1 MSSLFD
7 LLKDQ
12 INSLNAEQSTAPQ
25 VDVSHSFMFGALKQC
40 DLSADELAQFD
51 GKPVKRV
58 VEFVATKL
66 GSNISESI
74 SDNRYN
80 LMFNGV
86 SMSLASQ
93 FNVAQTGLY
102 RITYPAGT
110 AG

>member
-12 INSLNAEQSTAPQ
+12 IETLNADTATAPSLN
-25 VDVSHSFMFGALKQC
+25 VSHTFMFGAIKQV
-40 DLSADELAQFD
+40 DLSADELAAFD
-51 GKPVKRV
+51 GKPLREVI
-58 VEFVATKL
+58 EFAANKL
-66 GSNISESI
+66 GSNITESI

-80 LMFNGV
+80 LMFNGISV
-86 SMSLASQ
+86 ALNSL

>member
-7 LLKDQ
+7 LIKDQ
-12 INSLNAEQSTAPQ
+12 INQLNESTATAPQ

-40 DLSADELAQFD
+40 DLSANELAQFD
-51 GKPVKRV
+51 GQPLREV
-58 VEFVATKL
+58 VEFAATKL
-66 GSNISESI
+66 GSNIIESI

-80 LMFNGV
+80 LMFNGISV
-86 SMSLASQ
+86 ALNSL
-93 FNVAQTGLY
+93 FKVAQTGLY

>member
-12 INSLNAEQSTAPQ
+12 MQELNESTTTAPA
-25 VDVSHSFMFGALKQC
+25 VDVSHTFMFGALKQV
-40 DLSADELAQFD
+40 DLSADELAAFD
-51 GKPVKRV
+51 GKQLKEV
-58 VEFVATKL
+58 VEFAATKI
-66 GSNISESI
+66 GSNITESI

-80 LMFNGV
+80 LMFNGI
-86 SMSLASQ
+86 SMSLSNP
-93 FNVAQTGLY
+93 FNVSQTGLY